1 MPTKP
6 KLKFMRRFILKVAA
20 MSIACAGLFT
30 SCFKDEA
37 PNAECDIVKAHI
49 HVANPEEMFFNN
61 TDTSIVVFSTDSTIT
76 FNVRKN
82 ADLTSLAPEFELTP
96 GAVISPASGSVH
108 DFSNGAITYTVTSE
122 DKHWKRTYNVAF
134 NRVTKTVSDTTFLD
148 FENYSLESGGHYY
161 VWQRKTEDGTL
172 SNDWATGNSGFQLS
186 MPKAKPDEYPT
197 VPLENGYE
205 NYGVKLT
212 TSSTGPFG
220 IMANKRLAAGNLFL
234 GTFIVDSAMINP
246 MKATNFGIPYDSKPV
261 KLIGYYQYSPGEKYQ
276 DKAGKYHTEI
286 TDSAAIY
293 AVLYRNHDAQG
304 NNITLY
310 GNNVKT
316 SPQIVAIADMSYV
329 APTSIWTPFEINF
342 NYSEEIDEALLENRG
357 YNLTIVFS
365 SSKNGDAFCGA
376 IGSTLCIDKVRVIS
390 TKEN

>member
-6 KLKFMRRFILKVAA
+6 KRFFMRRFILKVAA
-20 MSIACAGLFT
+20 IGVACAGLFT

-37 PNAECDIVKAHI
+37 PNAECDIVKAYV

-61 TDTSIVVFSTDSTIT
+61 TDTAIVVFSADSTIT

-82 ADLTSLAPEFELTP
+82 ADLTALAPQFDITP

-108 DFSNGAITYTVTSE
+108 DFSNGAVTYTVTSE
-122 DKHWKRTYNVAF
+122 DKSWKRTYNVAF
-134 NRVTKTVSDTTFLD
+134 NRVIKTVSDTTFLD

-161 VWQRKTEDGTL
+161 VWQRKLDDGTL
-172 SNDWATGNSGFQLS
+172 SNDWATGNAGYYLS
-186 MPKAKPDEYPT
+186 MKNAKPDQYPT
-197 VPLENGYE
+197 VPLENGYDG
-205 NYGVKLT
+205 YGVKLT

-220 IMANKRLAAGNLFL
+220 IMSNKRLAAGNLFL
-234 GTFIVDSAMINP
+234 GKFVVDSALISP
-246 MKATNFGIPYDSKPV
+246 LKSTNFGIPYDSKPV
-261 KLIGYYQYSPGEKYQ
+261 KITGYYQYSPGEKYQ
-276 DKAGKYHTEI
+276 DKAGKYHTET

-293 AVLYRNHDAQG
+293 AVLYRNHDSQG

-310 GNNVKT
+310 GDNVKT
-316 SPQIVAIADMSYV
+316 SPQIVALAEMPYV

-342 NYSEEIDEALLENRG
+342 NYSGEIDEALLENRG
-357 YNLTIVFS
+357 YSLTIVFS
-365 SSKNGDAFCGA
+365 SSKDGDAFCGA